1 MEDFHYVK
9 ITDEGTLLSTD
20 GFHESTIS
28 SLSQARVKLPIH
40 KRSQDFLRW
49 LHAQLTQT
57 RKPKPKE
64 SWDVYIS
71 EQVKSKLPDEK
82 IGDFLTAIEHLQP
95 TLKRNLGGIQDING
109 LHQLAEAVA
118 MGKAIAVSDASLG
131 SRNRAAHAYI
141 LESCCE
147 RYRIIG
153 VAPIDCDADD
163 LESTRAELWGQLSIQ
178 TIINLL
184 IELYN
189 ITSGSVDVYCDNKD
203 ALTKQPIQS
212 NKIAFPRFFRPNV
225 DIKLEIQKQR
235 LQYKKYVEVHL
246 THIKGHQDNNA
257 NFCYEQASQP
267 TRRNIDMDEISKSFL
282 QDDQERI
289 EPKETQLPLPS
300 QKVHLHLGS
309 TLIHNNIHH
318 HVNLHFYGPKL
329 EKRFLHKFEIDKK
342 FHQQIQWQALERAY
356 RNTAKQDKISR
367 LRLKFY
373 FT

>member
-1 MEDFHYVK
+1 MNL
-9 ITDEGTLLSTD
+9 DEGTLLSTD
-20 GFHESTIS
+20 GFDESTIS

-82 IGDFLTAIEHLQP
+82 IGDFPTAIEHLQP

-118 MGKAIAVSDASLG
+118 TGEAIAVSDASLG

-163 LESTRAELWGQLSIQ
+163 LESTRAELW
-178 TIINLL
+178 
-184 IELYN
+184 E
-189 ITSGSVDVYCDNKD
+189 
-203 ALTKQPIQS
+203 
-212 NKIAFPRFFRPNV
+212 
-225 DIKLEIQKQR
+225 
-235 LQYKKYVEVHL
+235 
-246 THIKGHQDNNA
+246 
-257 NFCYEQASQP
+257 
-267 TRRNIDMDEISKSFL
+267 
-282 QDDQERI
+282 
-289 EPKETQLPLPS
+289 
-300 QKVHLHLGS
+300 
-309 TLIHNNIHH
+309 
-318 HVNLHFYGPKL
+318 
-329 EKRFLHKFEIDKK
+329 
-342 FHQQIQWQALERAY
+342 
-356 RNTAKQDKISR
+356 
-367 LRLKFY
+367 
-373 FT
+373 